1 MGYKETT
8 MTTIKF
14 NFNEYVRISSQNVGY
29 NPEAKEQFLKMSRK
43 LAAITAQ
50 ELGLEK
56 GSYDIRVN
64 KAGIAVSG
72 EVTLHGEN
80 LYVQFGQGCFSGF
93 LCRSCKGRK
102 DYTGGQNHFYR
113 FEDLSDFGRF
123 INFLKGL

>member
-1 MGYKETT
+1 MT
-8 MTTIKF
+8 TTIKF
-14 NFNEYVRISSQNVGY
+14 DFNKYIKICGQNVGY
-29 NPEAKEQFLKMSRK
+29 NFEAKEQFLKMSRK

-80 LYVQFGQGCFSGF
+80 IYVQFGQGCFNGF

-102 DYTGGQNHFYR
+102 DYVGGQNNFYK
-113 FEDLSDFGRF
+113 FEDLRDFGRF
-123 INFLKGL
+123 INFLRNL

>member
-1 MGYKETT
+1 MT
-8 MTTIKF
+8 TTIKF

-29 NPEAKEQFLKMSRK
+29 NPEAKEQFLKMSKK

-64 KAGIAVSG
+64 KAGVAVSG
-72 EVTLHGEN
+72 EVTLHSDN
-80 LYVQFGQGCFSGF
+80 LYVQFGQSSMPGNGRF

-102 DYTGGQNHFYR
+102 DYTGGSNQWYK
-113 FEDLSDFGRF
+113 FEDLRDFGKF
-123 INFLKGL
+123 INFLKWL

>member
-1 MGYKETT
+1 MT
-8 MTTIKF
+8 TTIKF
-14 NFNEYVRISSQNVGY
+14 DFEKYIKICAQNVGY
-29 NPEAKEQFLKMSRK
+29 NFEAKEQFLKMSRK

-72 EVTLHGEN
+72 EVTLHGESI
-80 LYVQFGQGCFSGF
+80 YVQFGQGCFNGF

-102 DYTGGQNHFYR
+102 DYVGGVNNFYK
-113 FEDLSDFGRF
+113 FEDLRDFGRF
-123 INFLKGL
+123 INFLRNL

>member
-1 MGYKETT
+1 

-14 NFNEYVRISSQNVGY
+14 NFNEYVSISSQNVGY
-29 NPEAKEQFLKMSRK
+29 NPEAKDQFLKMSKK

-72 EVTLHGEN
+72 EVTLHSDN
-80 LYVQFGQGCFSGF
+80 LYVQFGQSSMPGNGRF

-102 DYTGGQNHFYR
+102 DYTGGSNQWYK
-113 FEDLSDFGRF
+113 FEDLRDFGKF
-123 INFLKGL
+123 INFLKWL